1 MEHIQ
6 DRSSPKEPRTTV
18 QIQKNLIQ
26 LSTQEQQQQRET
38 NAIINNKIVRHED
51 VVNRTV
57 QEV

>member
-18 QIQKNLIQ
+18 EIQKNLIQ